1 MLRHK
6 STVNLNELQKYFS
19 SSEKAIETLFKELRS
34 LKINNNPFQAVDKV
48 NTQHNGKQ
56 IFTLLLLFPL
66 FAVKDISCFAKS
78 SLYQLYKCGKDVF
91 YNFLNCSAF
100 DWRKLLYQITKQL
113 ICQVERNSYIP
124 EDKPIRCLIADD
136 TDLPKRGRCFELLS
150 RIYSH
155 VTHSF
160 NYGYKGLFLGYH
172 DSKSFFGLDFSLH
185 GEKGK
190 EKGKDKDKPYGLTRK
205 QSKKRFKGKRH
216 KNSCGQQ
223 RVNDYFKTKTEMLI
237 EMLRRAISAGIRF
250 DYLLTNSWFTNFEL
264 IKFIATR
271 KINCFF
277 PGMVKNGNTKYT
289 CGEKELT
296 FSQILK
302 NLKHS
307 QKAKES
313 KKLNCKFYEVEV
325 KLKGFKIKLFFCKTT
340 KRSKWHGL
348 LTTHTELTFEKAF
361 EIYATRW
368 TIEVFFKEC
377 KQLMRLGKCESRH
390 FEAQI
395 AATTLCML
403 QYNMLSVVKRF
414 DGYESLGAL
423 FRQANAETLEL
434 TIKERILMIIKEILT
449 EYAEN
454 MDLGIDFFLEHIFS
468 ENECFKKLVHFE
480 TFAKAA

>member
-6 STVNLNELQKYFS
+6 STVNLCELQKYFS
-19 SSEKAIETLFKELRS
+19 SSEKAIETLFKELGS
-34 LKINNNPFQAVDKV
+34 LKIYNKPFKVIDKV
-48 NTQHNGKQ
+48 NTLHNGKQ

-66 FAVKDISCFAKS
+66 FAVKDISYFAKS
-78 SLYQLYKCGKDVF
+78 SLYHIYKCGKDVF
-91 YNFLNCSAF
+91 YQFLNSSVF
-100 DWRKLLYQITKQL
+100 DWRKLSYQITKQL
-113 ICQVERNSYIP
+113 ICRVEKNTYISGS
-124 EDKPIRCLIADD
+124 KPVRCLIADD

-160 NYGYKGLFLGYH
+160 NYGFKGLFLCYH
-172 DSKSFFGLDFSLH
+172 DGKSFFGLDFSLH

-190 EKGKDKDKPYGLTRK
+190 DKEKPYGLTKK

-216 KNSCGQQ
+216 KNSVGQQ
-223 RVNDYFKTKTEMLI
+223 RVGEYFIAKTDMLI
-237 EMLRRAISAGIRF
+237 EMISRAISANIRF
-250 DYLLTNSWFTNFEL
+250 DYLLCDSWFTNFEL

-277 PGMVKNGNTKYT
+277 LGMVKNGNTKYLY
-289 CGEKELT
+289 GDKELT

-307 QKAKES
+307 QKAKEC

-325 KLKGFKIKLFFCKTT
+325 ELKGFKIKLFFCKTT

-348 LTTHTELTFEKAF
+348 LTTNTELTFENAF

-377 KQLMRLGKCESRH
+377 KQLLRLGKCESRH

-395 AATTLCML
+395 AATTLCVL

-414 DGYESLGAL
+414 DGYESFGAL

-434 TIKERILMIIKEILT
+434 TIKERILLIIKEILT
-449 EYAEN
+449 EYSEN
-454 MDLGIDFFLEHIFS
+454 MDLGIDFFLEHIFA
-468 ENECFKKLVHFE
+468 ENELFKNMINYESL
-480 TFAKAA
+480 ARAA